1 MKGRLRI
8 DDGLIMG
15 VVDEV
20 YPKYNR
26 NPLSPRPE
34 SLAFLLYYHLIT
46 VTILLIHSLLNT

>member
-1 MKGRLRI
+1 MKERLRI